1 MLVGMLQFYYGL
13 HPPIA
18 ICYISFSQ
26 MFFLKKKMLFTNVK
40 IGLAMH
46 NHSLQSDLGTGKP
59 KSKSHHASL
68 ITIEPPNLSPLEMP
82 PKSVEVWKR
91 TFLFWVTSTWLC
103 VVNTWVCLRACIV
116 EDWRESNNKNGQ
128 KQRLENH
135 QTKSSVSN
143 RFWWCL
149 LQVEGVNYG
158 LCITFLL
165 DLNSTN

>member
-1 MLVGMLQFYYGL
+1 MLQFYYGL

-18 ICYISFSQ
+18 ICYIRFSK
-26 MFFLKKKMLFTNVK
+26 MIFLKKKKKFTNVK

-46 NHSLQSDLGTGKP
+46 NRSLQSDEGTGKP
-59 KSKSHHASL
+59 KSRSHHASL
-68 ITIEPPNLSPLEMP
+68 ITIEPPNLNPLEMP
-82 PKSVEVWKR
+82 PKSFEVWKI

-103 VVNTWVCLRACIV
+103 VVNTWACMRACIV
-116 EDWRESNNKNGQ
+116 EDWRESNNKNDQ

-135 QTKSSVSN
+135 QTQSNFSN
-143 RFWWCL
+143 RFWWCY

-158 LCITFLL
+158 LCTIFLL